1 MTTFH
6 LILLSGALLSQ
17 CCWSEP
23 QFSNSPPILKIVP
36 RQWELAIDL
45 PVGSI
50 VGRVKVSDVDGDQVD
65 FEIQPSRSVHGL
77 NLKDGSPYFTI
88 QRAANG
94 DGIVKIKKC
103 LIDDFKVKDQL
114 SLKIHG
120 KDSGPN
126 GITSS
131 AEAYIII
138 HEAHHSPVTC
148 SPGPK
153 IASPIILNSRESNR
167 NDSIPWAPRPLPV
180 VTTTAKP
187 EKTKDTTMKD
197 TTWVLIAVFVPFV
210 VLTPATLFAI
220 WYKREDLNQARK
232 KCCAPFSGADKDG
245 AKVEDANGEFSH
257 EMQIKAAGNEYT
269 VDNSNWSNDKKWEI
283 PRGQVKT
290 FSKLGEGCFGQVWKG
305 EVENIPG
312 SDECRTV
319 VAIKTLKSTATEK
332 DKRDLLN
339 ELSVMKMMDPHPNVV
354 RLLGCCTDKDP
365 IFVII
370 EFVNGGTLQEFLL
383 RSRSEHHYKNLHG
396 ASQNISSRDL
406 TSFAYQIAKGMEYLD
421 TKKLIHRD
429 LAARNVL
436 IDADQTCKVAD
447 FGFAK
452 DVMANN
458 IYERK
463 SEGKLPIRW
472 MAPESLYDNVYSTK
486 SDVWSFGVL
495 MWEVVTLGSVPYPGL
510 QPSEVMKKVNA
521 GYRLEK
527 PEHCKREL
535 YNIMVKC
542 WEKEPKER
550 PTFSDLVRDFE
561 QLLVKEMDY
570 IDLNLFPENDY
581 YNEAISLSGEP
592 ERV

>member
-1 MTTFH
+1 MKMTTFRIV
-6 LILLSGALLSQ
+6 LISLTFLSK
-17 CCWSEP
+17 CCWTQHP
-23 QFSNSPPILKIVP
+23 PVLNVIGGRKLHVAIDSPVGFTVARVSVNDIHNDQVDYKIVP
-36 RQWELAIDL
+36 PR
-45 PVGSI
+45 SI
-50 VGRVKVSDVDGDQVD
+50 
-65 FEIQPSRSVHGL
+65 IHGL
-77 NLKDGSPYFTI
+77 NLKDGSDYFTVE
-88 QRAANG
+88 RSSNG
-94 DGIVKIKKC
+94 FGKVKIKKR
-103 LIDDFKVKDQL
+103 LSDDFQVKDQL
-114 SLKIHG
+114 TVSVTGAIN
-120 KDSGPN
+120 D
-126 GITSS
+126 GITVRT
-131 AEAYIII
+131 ELHIII
-138 HEAHHSPVTC
+138 EPHDNENHV
-148 SPGPK
+148 
-153 IASPIILNSRESNR
+153 L
-167 NDSIPWAPRPLPV
+167 LPV
-180 VTTTAKP
+180 LNPREDSSKP
-187 EKTKDTTMKD
+187 HRPPVVAPVVSSTPKPDQTKDTTM
-197 TTWVLIAVFVPFV
+197 TTEQIAQQNLIIIGIFVPLV
-210 VLTPATLFAI
+210 LLTPAVGYLLY
-220 WYKREDLNQARK
+220 YKRAEINLARR
-232 KCCAPFSGADKDG
+232 KCCVPFSSADKDG

-257 EMQIKAAGNEYT
+257 EMQIKASGNEYT
-269 VDNSNWSNDKKWEI
+269 VNSSDWSNDKKWEI
-283 PRGQVKT
+283 PRSQVKT
-290 FSKLGEGCFGQVWKG
+290 FSRLGEGCFGQVWKG
-305 EVENIPG
+305 EVENVPE
-312 SDECRTV
+312 SDEIGRTV
-319 VAIKTLKSTATEK
+319 VAIKCLKPNATEK

-354 RLLGCCTDKDP
+354 RLLGCCTEKDP
-365 IFVII
+365 ILVII
-370 EFVNGGTLQEFLL
+370 EYVNGGTLQEYL
-383 RSRSEHHYKNLHG
+383 RKSRSEHHYKNLHG

-421 TKKLIHRD
+421 SKKLIHRD

-436 IDADQTCKVAD
+436 IDSADQTCKVAD

-472 MAPESLYDNVYSTK
+472 MAPESLYDNVYSSK

-550 PTFSDLVRDFE
+550 PSFSDLVRDFE
-561 QLLVKEMDY
+561 ALLVKEMDY

>member
-6 LILLSGALLSQ
+6 LLLLSVASLSKY
-17 CCWSEP
+17 CWSKP
-23 QFSNSPPILKIVP
+23 QFSAHNSPPVLRLVP
-36 RQWELAIDL
+36 RQWHV
-45 PVGSI
+45 PVNSRVGTS
-50 VGRVKVSDVDGDQVD
+50 VGRIKVSDQNGDQVD
-65 FEIQPSRSVHGL
+65 FEIESSRLVPGL
-77 NLKDGSPYFTI
+77 PHLKDGAPYFSI
-88 QRAANG
+88 QRTSKG
-94 DGIVKIKKC
+94 DGIVKIKKP
-103 LIDDFKVKDQL
+103 LVDDFKVGDQL
-114 SLKIHG
+114 TVKILA
-120 KDSGPN
+120 KDSQ
-126 GITSS
+126 ITTS
-131 AEAYIII
+131 AEAFIII
-138 HEAHHSPVTC
+138 EEHEL
-148 SPGPK
+148 
-153 IASPIILNSRESNR
+153 PIINTREPPIPQPEPP
-167 NDSIPWAPRPLPV
+167 SIPIPAPRPDV
-180 VTTTAKP
+180 STTKP
-187 EKTKDTTMKD
+187 EITKDTTM
-197 TTWVLIAVFVPFV
+197 TPEQITQQNWVLIAVLIPFV
-210 VLTPATLFAI
+210 LLTPLSGFLLY
-220 WYKREDLNQARK
+220 YKRDRINQARK
-232 KCCAPFSGADKDG
+232 KCCAPFSLSSADKDG

-257 EMQIKAAGNEYT
+257 EMQIKASGNEYT

-283 PRGQVKT
+283 PRSQVKT

-312 SDECRTV
+312 SEDNRTV
-319 VAIKTLKSTATEK
+319 VAIKTLKFTATEK

-365 IFVII
+365 IYVII
-370 EFVNGGTLQEFLL
+370 EFVNGGTLQEFL
-383 RSRSEHHYKNLHG
+383 RKSRSEHHYKNLHG

-436 IDADQTCKVAD
+436 IDSADQTCKVAD

-542 WEKEPKER
+542 WEKEPKDR
-550 PTFSDLVRDFE
+550 PAFSDLVRDFE
-561 QLLVKEMDY
+561 TLLVKEMDY

>member
-1 MTTFH
+1 MTTFK
-6 LILLSGALLSQ
+6 LILLSVVSLSRY
-17 CCWSEP
+17 CWSKP
-23 QFSNSPPILKIVP
+23 QFNSPPVLRLDSRKWHIPINARIGFP
-36 RQWELAIDL
+36 I
-45 PVGSI
+45 
-50 VGRVKVSDVDGDQVD
+50 GRVKVTEQDGDDYKFKIESGKFV
-65 FEIQPSRSVHGL
+65 PGL
-77 NLKDGSPYFTI
+77 GLKDGAPYFMI
-88 QRAANG
+88 QKDSNG
-94 DGIVKIKKC
+94 DGVVKIKKS
-103 LIDDFKVKDQL
+103 LMNDFKVNDHM
-114 SLKIHG
+114 SLKILVT
-120 KDSGPN
+120 DSE
-126 GITSS
+126 ITTSV
-131 AEAYIII
+131 EAYITIGEQDVF
-138 HEAHHSPVTC
+138 HEL
-148 SPGPK
+148 
-153 IASPIILNSRESNR
+153 PIINNREPPIPSP
-167 NDSIPWAPRPLPV
+167 DSPQIPIPAPRPG
-180 VTTTAKP
+180 VTTPKP
-187 EKTKDTTMKD
+187 EITKDTTMTPEQLKEQN
-197 TTWVLIAVFVPFV
+197 WVLIAVLIPFV
-210 VLTPATLFAI
+210 LLTPLSGFLLY
-220 WYKREDLNQARK
+220 YKRDRIIKEARK
-232 KCCAPFSGADKDG
+232 KCCAPFSLSSADKDG

-257 EMQIKAAGNEYT
+257 EMQIKASGNEYT

-283 PRGQVKT
+283 PRSQVKT

-312 SDECRTV
+312 SEDCRTV
-319 VAIKTLKSTATEK
+319 VAIKTLKFTATEK

-365 IFVII
+365 IYVII
-370 EFVNGGTLQEFLL
+370 EFVNGGTLQEFL
-383 RSRSEHHYKNLHG
+383 RKSRDDHAYKNLHG
-396 ASQNISSRDL
+396 NSKNISSRDL

-510 QPSEVMKKVNA
+510 QPSEVMKKVNS

-542 WEKEPKER
+542 WEKESKER

-561 QLLVKEMDY
+561 TLLVKEMDY